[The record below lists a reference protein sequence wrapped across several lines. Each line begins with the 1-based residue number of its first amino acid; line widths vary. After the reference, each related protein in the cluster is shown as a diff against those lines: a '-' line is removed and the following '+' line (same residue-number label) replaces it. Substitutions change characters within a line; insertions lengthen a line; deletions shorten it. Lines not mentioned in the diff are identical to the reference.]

1 MLKLENITA
10 GYGVKQVLHDLSL
23 EVSAGEITALIGP
36 NGAGKSTVLKVVAG
50 LLKPSTG
57 SVALD
62 GRDITSS
69 PTYRRS
75 RLGIGCVMQNAPVF
89 GGLTV
94 AEHFRLTNL
103 TPTACN
109 GLSKPAGV
117 LSGGERHR
125 LAVELVL
132 HRKLKLLLLD
142 EPSAGVSPDI
152 AKEIYAEI
160 KRNIA
165 GTETA
170 VLVVEQNI
178 HYLPDF
184 ANRVIV
190 MRNGRIYNVN
200 SAISEIMT
208 RNSSH
213 NTGKYLLAKINSSD
227 LPIEH
232 LKNTEIMFE
241 VFYGS

>member
-1 MLKLENITA
+1 MLKLKNITA
-10 GYGVKQVLHDLSL
+10 GYGAKQVLNDLSL

-36 NGAGKSTVLKVVAG
+36 NGAGKSTVLKVIAG

-57 SVALD
+57 HVALD
-62 GRDITSS
+62 STDITSL

-75 RLGIGCVMQNAPVF
+75 RLGIGYVMQNAPVF
-89 GGLTV
+89 GNLTV
-94 AEHFRLTNL
+94 AEHFRLAHL
-103 TPTACN
+103 IPN
-109 GLSKPAGV
+109 GYSGRSKPAGV

-132 HRKLKLLLLD
+132 RRKLKLLLLD

-152 AKEIYAEI
+152 AKKIYAGI
-160 KRNIA
+160 KRSIT

-178 HYLPDF
+178 HYLSDF
-184 ANRVIV
+184 TNRVIV
-190 MRNGRIYNVN
+190 MRNGGIYD
-200 SAISEIMT
+200 AMATIMA

-213 NTGKYLLAKINSSD
+213 NIGKHMLAKINSPD
-227 LPIEH
+227 LPV
-232 LKNTEIMFE
+232 EILNNDETMFE